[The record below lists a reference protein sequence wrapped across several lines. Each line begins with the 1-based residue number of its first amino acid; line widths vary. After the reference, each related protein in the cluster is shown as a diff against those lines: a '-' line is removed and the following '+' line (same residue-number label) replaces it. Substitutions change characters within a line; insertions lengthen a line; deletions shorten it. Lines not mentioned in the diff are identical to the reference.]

1 MTYDAGLYGITP
13 EVVADE
19 SLEYMYYPLAFFDSY
34 QGWDWFAE

>member
-1 MTYDAGLYGITP
+1 MTPACTASTA